1 MHALAKVVYNTFTSY
16 EPIRTIPSTKRVCER
31 LATLPQEP
39 SNEIGTVNPT
49 RHPVSAGNI
58 EKKIYPLT

>member
-39 SNEIGTVNPT
+39 SNEIGTVTP
-49 RHPVSAGNI
+49 HVPVSAGNI
-58 EKKIYPLT
+58 EKKTYPLT